1 MSLPTP
7 ENLKRAV
14 EIVGKIESLKAELT
28 ALLYGGKPAKTP
40 GKRGR
45 PAKAD
50 KPAKAPKAP
59 KAPKAAKPKRQLSEE
74 ARARIIAAQKKRW
87 AKVKKAKKETA
98 AEG

>member
-7 ENLKRAV
+7 EHLKRAV

-28 ALLYGGKPAKTP
+28 ALLYGGKVAKTP

-45 PAKAD
+45 PAKA
-50 KPAKAPKAP
+50 A
-59 KAPKAAKPKRQLSEE
+59 KAPKAAKPKRQLSDE

-87 AKVKKAKKETA
+87 AKVKKAKKEAA

>member
-45 PAKAD
+45 PAKTD
-50 KPAKAPKAP
+50 KPAKAP

>member
-14 EIVGKIESLKAELT
+14 EIVGKIETLKAELT
-28 ALLYGGKPAKTP
+28 ALLYGDKPAKTP

-50 KPAKAPKAP
+50 KPAKAPKAA
-59 KAPKAAKPKRQLSEE
+59 KGAKPKRQLSEE

-87 AKVKKAKKETA
+87 AKVKKAKKEAA

>member
-7 ENLKRAV
+7 EHLKRAV

-50 KPAKAPKAP
+50 KPAKAPKA
-59 KAPKAAKPKRQLSEE
+59 AKPKRQLSEE

-87 AKVKKAKKETA
+87 AKVKKAAKKEAA

>member
-1 MSLPTP
+1 MNLPTP
-7 ENLKRAV
+7 ESLKRAV

-28 ALLYGGKPAKTP
+28 ALLYGGKVAKTS

-50 KPAKAPKAP
+50 KAA
-59 KAPKAAKPKRQLSEE
+59 KAPKAAKPKRQLSDE

-87 AKVKKAKKETA
+87 AKVKKAAKKEA
-98 AEG
+98 ATEG

>member
-28 ALLYGGKPAKTP
+28 ALLYGGKTAKTP

-50 KPAKAPKAP
+50 KAV
-59 KAPKAAKPKRQLSEE
+59 KAPKAAKAKRQLSEE

-87 AKVKKAKKETA
+87 AKVKKAKKEAA

>member
-45 PAKAD
+45 PAKA
-50 KPAKAPKAP
+50 AKAV

-87 AKVKKAKKETA
+87 AKVKKAKKEAA

>member
-28 ALLYGGKPAKTP
+28 ALLYGGKPVKTP

-50 KPAKAPKAP
+50 KPA

-87 AKVKKAKKETA
+87 AKVKKAKKEAA

>member
-59 KAPKAAKPKRQLSEE
+59 KAAKPKRQLSEE

>member
-28 ALLYGGKPAKTP
+28 ALLYGGKTVKIP

-50 KPAKAPKAP
+50 KTV
-59 KAPKAAKPKRQLSEE
+59 KAAKPKRQLSEE

-87 AKVKKAKKETA
+87 AKAKKAAKKEA
-98 AEG
+98 AGEN

>member
-50 KPAKAPKAP
+50 KPAKAPKA
-59 KAPKAAKPKRQLSEE
+59 AKPKRQLSEE

-87 AKVKKAKKETA
+87 AKVKKAKKEA
-98 AEG
+98 GAEG

>member
-28 ALLYGGKPAKTP
+28 ALLYGGKAVKTP

-50 KPAKAPKAP
+50 KAA

-87 AKVKKAKKETA
+87 AKVKKAKKETT

>member
-28 ALLYGGKPAKTP
+28 ALLYGGKPTKTP

-50 KPAKAPKAP
+50 KPA

-87 AKVKKAKKETA
+87 AKVKKAKKEAA

>member
-28 ALLYGGKPAKTP
+28 ALLYGGKPVKTA

-50 KPAKAPKAP
+50 KPA

-87 AKVKKAKKETA
+87 AKVKKAKKEA
-98 AEG
+98 AVEG